1 MKAHKKRLNKKF
13 TPEEDRKLK
22 SLIKKLG
29 ENAWEEVVYL
39 MEGRNMRQCKDRWT
53 YYLSPK
59 VKNLPWTPEDD
70 ARLIKL
76 AKELNGKWVQISK
89 RFKGRNDT
97 QIKNRWNTLKKTMIL
112 PSIPK
117 KPSTEFTPTS
127 SVSEFS
133 SPLSSSESE
142 EDKET
147 NLMRSFNTYFD
158 EVAHLFEDDKFESF
172 YSKEN
177 VLD

>member
-1 MKAHKKRLNKKF
+1 MKAHKKRMNKKF
-13 TPEEDRKLK
+13 TPEEDQKLK

-39 MEGRNMRQCKDRWT
+39 MEGRNMRQCKERWT

-76 AKELNGKWVQISK
+76 ATEMQGKWVQISK
-89 RFKGRNDT
+89 KFKGRNDT

-112 PSIPK
+112 PSFPK
-117 KPSTEFTPTS
+117 KTS
-127 SVSEFS
+127 ND
-133 SPLSSSESE
+133 SPHNTNISDLSSSISSE
-142 EDKET
+142 TEEEKEL
-147 NLMRSFNTYFD
+147 NLMRSFNTYFN
-158 EVAHLFEDDKFESF
+158 EVAHLFEDDKFEAF

-177 VLD
+177 FLD